1 MAQVKLYTWQG
12 ADAGMLEVPN
22 SLFAVAVKPSVV
34 HEVIVAQDA
43 NSRVVSAHTKDRSEV
58 SGGGKKPWKQKGTGR
73 ARHGSTRSPIW
84 VGGGVAHGPLAERN
98 FSKKV
103 NKKMK
108 RVAIAMLLSDRVAKE
123 SFIAVDTFLF
133 PEMKTKIVA
142 AMRKA
147 LPCATRTALVILA
160 SAEAGAVRAVRNL
173 EGTQAIGARSVNPR
187 DLAKFGAVIA
197 SKAAI
202 AEMEETFTG

>member
-12 ADAGMLEVPN
+12 ADAGMLELPS
-22 SLFAVAVKPSVV
+22 SLFAVAVKPAVV
-34 HEVIVAQDA
+34 HEVIVAQEA

-84 VGGGVAHGPLAERN
+84 VGGGVAHGPQADRN

-108 RVAIAMLLSDRVAKE
+108 RVAIAMLLSDRLAADA
-123 SFIAVDTFLF
+123 FIAVDTLVL
-133 PEMKTKIVA
+133 PEAKTKLVA
-142 AMRKA
+142 SLRKA
-147 LPCATRTALVILA
+147 LPCAEKNALVILGSSEQA
-160 SAEAGAVRAVRNL
+160 MQRAIRNL
-173 EGTQAIGARSVNPR
+173 ANTQAIGARSVNPR

>member
-1 MAQVKLYTWQG
+1 MAQVKLYTQQG
-12 ADAGMLEVPN
+12 ADAGTFELPD
-22 SLFAVAVKPSVV
+22 SLFAVAVKPAVV

-43 NSRVVSAHTKDRSEV
+43 NSRVVSAHTKDRSQV

-108 RVAIAMLLSDRVAKE
+108 RVAIAMLLSDRLAQN
-123 SFIAVDTFLF
+123 SFVAVDSLVF
-133 PEMKTKIVA
+133 PEAKTKLA
-142 AMRKA
+142 GAMRKA
-147 LPCATRTALVILA
+147 LPCADKSALLVLA
-160 SAEAGAVRAVRNL
+160 SSEVAMNRAVRNL
-173 EGTQAIGARSVNPR
+173 ANTQAIGARSVNPR

>member
-12 ADAGMLEVPN
+12 ADAGTLEVPD
-22 SLFAVAVKPSVV
+22 SLFAVSVKPAVV

-43 NSRVVSAHTKDRSEV
+43 NSRVISSHTKDRSQV

-103 NKKMK
+103 NKKMR
-108 RVAIAMLLSDRVAKE
+108 RVAIAMLLSDSLAQE
-123 SFIAVDTFLF
+123 CFIAVDTLTL
-133 PEMKTKIVA
+133 PEMKTKLVA
-142 AMRKA
+142 TMRKA
-147 LPCATRTALVILA
+147 LPCAEKKALVILA
-160 SAEAGAVRAVRNL
+160 SSEADTYRSIRNL
-173 EGTQAIGARSVNPR
+173 ERTQAIGARSVNPR
-187 DLAKFGAVIA
+187 DLAKFGAIIA

>member
-1 MAQVKLYTWQG
+1 MASVKLYTWQG
-12 ADAGMLEVPN
+12 ADAGMANLPDA
-22 SLFAVAVKPSVV
+22 LFAVAIKPSVV

-43 NSRVVSAHTKDRSEV
+43 NSRVISAHTKDRSEV

-84 VGGGVAHGPLAERN
+84 VGGGVAHGPQANRD
-98 FSKKV
+98 FTKKV

-108 RVAIAMLLSDRVAKE
+108 RVAIAMVLSDRLAHE
-123 SFIAVDTFLF
+123 TFIAVDSLVL
-133 PEMKTKIVA
+133 PEIKTAHIA

-147 LPCATRTALVILA
+147 LPCSKKTALVILG
-160 SAEAGAVRAVRNL
+160 SSEATLQRAVRNL
-173 EGTQAIGARSVNPR
+173 SNTQAIGARNVNPR
-187 DLAKFGAVIA
+187 DLTKFGAIIA
-197 SKAAI
+197 SQAAI